1 MLGGGTM
8 GAAPGAVLKPEQVVG
23 RDELISDLWSIL
35 RSMSVALYS
44 VRRMGKTSVL
54 RKMAAEPAEGFMVDV
69 ADLEGTRSPEE
80 FAKRVFVQVESRL
93 GAIQRR
99 LQHARTLL

>member
-1 MLGGGTM
+1 M

-35 RSMSVALYS
+35 RSMSVELYS